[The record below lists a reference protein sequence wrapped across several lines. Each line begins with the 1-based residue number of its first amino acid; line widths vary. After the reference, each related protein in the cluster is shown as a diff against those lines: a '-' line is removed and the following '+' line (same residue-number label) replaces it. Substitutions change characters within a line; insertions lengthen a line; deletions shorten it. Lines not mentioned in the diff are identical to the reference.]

1 MVSIPAA
8 KQPGANRQVQLVY
21 KAKPEQ
27 LKIQH
32 TASFAKEAF
41 YIPVT
46 AQAAKRLAKRNRLG
60 AVNDHLIRNILELG
74 QALGRAWPETKTRIG
89 EFRFLKMAASGS
101 IEPVPLIST
110 RKFCLAKRLA
120 KRWRS

>member
-1 MVSIPAA
+1 MLLGSQLQLRGLGQALKTDTVRDSRGIPAA

-46 AQAAKRLAKRNRLG
+46 AQAAKCLAKRNRLG

-74 QALGRAWPETKTRIG
+74 QAPGRG
-89 EFRFLKMAASGS
+89 
-101 IEPVPLIST
+101 
-110 RKFCLAKRLA
+110 LAGDKN
-120 KRWRS
+120 KDW

>member
-1 MVSIPAA
+1 MLKTGAVRDGRGIPAA

-46 AQAAKRLAKRNRLG
+46 AQAAKRLAKCNRLG
-60 AVNDHLIRNILELG
+60 AVNDLSLIHISEPTR
-74 QALGRAWPETKTRIG
+74 PER
-89 EFRFLKMAASGS
+89 LSGCG
-101 IEPVPLIST
+101 V
-110 RKFCLAKRLA
+110 CL
-120 KRWRS
+120 

>member
-1 MVSIPAA
+1 MLKTGAIRDGRGIPAA

-46 AQAAKRLAKRNRLG
+46 AQAAKRLAKLRAELDRWMKAQNDPGG
-60 AVNDHLIRNILELG
+60 AVDTPEAIRASKEGRHLHGRPTTKSIR
-74 QALGRAWPETKTRIG
+74 
-89 EFRFLKMAASGS
+89 
-101 IEPVPLIST
+101 
-110 RKFCLAKRLA
+110 
-120 KRWRS
+120 